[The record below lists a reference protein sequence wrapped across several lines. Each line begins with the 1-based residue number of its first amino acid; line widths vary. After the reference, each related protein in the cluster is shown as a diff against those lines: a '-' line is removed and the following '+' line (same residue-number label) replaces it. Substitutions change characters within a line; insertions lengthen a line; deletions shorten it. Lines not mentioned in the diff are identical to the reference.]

1 MRALILAAGRGGRL
15 RGVTGRNPK
24 CLARVGAHSLLE
36 RQLAALRD
44 CGIDTISVVAGYRA
58 ADVERVCG
66 PGVGIVSNSRFDVTN
81 SLYSFWLARDLLREG
96 FVVLN
101 ADVLYHRQLLIDML
115 TARYEDA
122 LLVGACPE
130 GTLLSDEEMKVR
142 VRANRIVDISKDLDP
157 LEADGENVGIA
168 KFGRTGAAVLI
179 EEADRLIGAGG
190 AREWLPAAFATFSRR
205 RALHAVESRGFPW
218 IEIDCPD
225 DYWRACSDVLPA
237 IEALGESRPGATR
250 SAKGLHF
257 GRSAHHV

>member
-1 MRALILAAGRGGRL
+1 M
-15 RGVTGRNPK
+15 
-24 CLARVGAHSLLE
+24 
-36 RQLAALRD
+36 
-44 CGIDTISVVAGYRA
+44 
-58 ADVERVCG
+58 
-66 PGVGIVSNSRFDVTN
+66 
-81 SLYSFWLARDLLREG
+81 
-96 FVVLN
+96 
-101 ADVLYHRQLLIDML
+101 
-115 TARYEDA
+115 
-122 LLVGACPE
+122 
-130 GTLLSDEEMKVR
+130 
-142 VRANRIVDISKDLDP
+142 
-157 LEADGENVGIA
+157 
-168 KFGRTGAAVLI
+168 LI